1 MKKIERSGQKWSFYL
16 TGPSTRSWGLL
27 VVLHPCPCWRRE
39 FDCVRRWLDWN
50 GMRSITKFCQSCR
63 RNGIER
69 SRRRLECRSSCLCP
83 SPVLLPCRVPTTTVE
98 GNTRLKQKLD
108 GNSTKKKKRE
118 ILGKNWDIRNEREA
132 GRVAWTGRQAHRRFC
147 WG

>member
-1 MKKIERSGQKWSFYL
+1 MG
-16 TGPSTRSWGLL
+16 
-27 VVLHPCPCWRRE
+27 
-39 FDCVRRWLDWN
+39 

-69 SRRRLECRSSCLCP
+69 SRRRLECRSSCPCP

-98 GNTRLKQKLD
+98 ENTRLKQKLD

-118 ILGKNWDIRNEREA
+118 ILGKNWDIRNEREWLGQAARQA
-132 GRVAWTGRQAHRRFC
+132 GRHTDVSAEVSRSR
-147 WG
+147 